1 MDLLDCACD
10 IPYEDEDK
18 PHFFEDTRQIQ
29 CPMCL
34 ASTPPWDSR
43 DQAIAAWNAMQQ
55 AMRAQDAQPVE
66 TMTVHIPV
74 VLYRITA
81 DGAPR
86 VKVPWF
92 HPSKE
97 GGLHQIGVIAQGE
110 LGDTAKR
117 GGVIAANAHVI
128 TATLPVPQ
136 PLRVVTAIAE
146 TVGVARV
153 GQSVTHQGEDGEPAT
168 WTGRIG
174 AQDGGGHD

>member
-1 MDLLDCACD
+1 MHMDLLDCACD

-66 TMTVHIPV
+66 TMTVQIPV
-74 VLYRITA
+74 VLFGFRDRDIC
-81 DGAPR
+81 
-86 VKVPWF
+86 VSVPALPARWS
-92 HPSKE
+92 PSFDPPGK
-97 GGLHQIGVIAQGE
+97 
-110 LGDTAKR
+110 
-117 GGVIAANAHVI
+117 IAAQHLGHLLGSSATHGAAHVI

-136 PLRVVTAIAE
+136 PPQVVEGSAE
-146 TVGVARV
+146 TVGV
-153 GQSVTHQGEDGEPAT
+153 GEINEGK
-168 WTGRIG
+168 
-174 AQDGGGHD
+174 